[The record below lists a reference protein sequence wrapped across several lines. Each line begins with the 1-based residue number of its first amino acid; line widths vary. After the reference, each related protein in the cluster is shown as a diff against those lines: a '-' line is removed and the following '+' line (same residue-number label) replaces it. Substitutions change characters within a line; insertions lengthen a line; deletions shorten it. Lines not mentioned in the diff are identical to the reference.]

1 MSLGEFKKYH
11 GVDLLDFQ
19 KYIESIGFKQI
30 NAYYYYNDHRIK
42 LHYNWYVF
50 YNGSKWFEYYDLN
63 DLSPLENEFKHELR
77 RIKLKQ
83 LLNNNRIIKI

>member
-1 MSLGEFKKYH
+1 MILEEFE
-11 GVDLLDFQ
+11 

-42 LHYNWYVF
+42 LHYNWYDF

-63 DLSPLENEFKHELR
+63 DLRLIENYFKKELR
-77 RIKLKQ
+77 TFKLK
-83 LLNNNRIIKI
+83 KILG